1 MKTRMLVAGIALVVT
16 GVVFGLAHAEET
28 GKPMTEGRYR
38 LFSGTNRQENL
49 IFRIDTATGD
59 TVVLN
64 STSHTWE
71 TVR

>member
-1 MKTRMLVAGIALVVT
+1 MLIAVLALVVT
-16 GVVFGLAHAEET
+16 GVLLGLAQAEEQ

-38 LFSGTNRQENL
+38 LFNGTNRQENL

-64 STSHTWE
+64 STSRTWE